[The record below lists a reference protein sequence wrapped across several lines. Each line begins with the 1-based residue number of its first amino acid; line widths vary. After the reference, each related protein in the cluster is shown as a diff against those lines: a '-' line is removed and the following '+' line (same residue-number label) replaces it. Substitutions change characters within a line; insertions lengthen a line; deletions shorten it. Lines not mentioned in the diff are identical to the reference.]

1 MDFNTVKRDRQIE
14 NMGTQPSMLKN
25 VKRQIRKANKSKN
38 KASADAS
45 TRPDSWQ
52 DALRRL
58 KLEYIQKTAPGFFE
72 ASGGFKM
79 KIKPYSDKT
88 ANQLTRSIIDF
99 LNFSGHYAN
108 RINVQGQARVKRI
121 PKFNILSGKVE
132 QHERVHYTKSMT
144 AKGTPDIDT
153 IIFGKAAKIEVKAGG
168 DRIRDEQTEQGQRIE
183 AAGGLYFVAR
193 SMPAFLRWYKQ
204 YFHNFQ

>member
-1 MDFNTVKRDRQIE
+1 MEQK
-14 NMGTQPSMLKN
+14 PSMLKN
-25 VKRQIRKANKSKN
+25 IRQQIRNANKCKA
-38 KASADAS
+38 KASADAA
-45 TRPDSWQ
+45 TRPKSWQ
-52 DALRRL
+52 DELKRL

-132 QHERVHYTKSMT
+132 QHERVQYTKSMT

-183 AAGGLYFVAR
+183 QAGGLYFVATN
-193 SMPAFLRWYKQ
+193 MPLFLKWYFTTFKT
-204 YFHNFQ
+204 FN